1 MSNLVPRL
9 GNRAPVPAP
18 STVREIQQAKT
29 ERRAAEIESVAKLT
43 SLEDQAKAF
52 LTHQALSNTAAL
64 VNQAEAHMQ
73 TAPAGARYYEQ
84 IIGAYAQGAARRI
97 GSW

>member
-18 STVREIQQAKT
+18 PTVREIQQAKT
-29 ERRAAEIESVAKLT
+29 ERRAAEIESAAKLT

-52 LTHQALSNTAAL
+52 LTHQALSNAASL
-64 VNQAEAHMQ
+64 VAQAEAHMQ
-73 TAPAGARYYEQ
+73 TAPAGGRYYEQ
-84 IIGAYAQGAARRI
+84 IIGAYAQSASQKIAR
-97 GSW
+97 W